1 MKKIFTL
8 LFCAIALSFTASA
21 DDLVTECMNT
31 LLSGNGTRLMATNVN
46 AQLDAN
52 QDGVISIVDVTT
64 LIDMKLELE
73 NVNRA
78 PAKKI
83 DVEAMIDD
91 IISNDQPKANID
103 DVNKAIEHNLK
114 KK

>member
-21 DDLVTECMNT
+21 DDLVSECMNT

-52 QDGVISIVDVTT
+52 QDGVISIADVTA
-64 LIDMKLELE
+64 LIDMKLEQE

-78 PAKKI
+78 PRNT
-83 DVEAMIDD
+83 DVESLIND
-91 IISNDQPKANID
+91 IISNDQPKANIE
-103 DVNKAIEHNLK
+103 DVNEVIEHNLK

>member
-21 DDLVTECMNT
+21 DDLVSECMNT

-52 QDGVISIVDVTT
+52 QDGVISIADVAA
-64 LIDMKLELE
+64 LIDMKLEQE

-78 PAKKI
+78 PRNT
-83 DVEAMIDD
+83 DVESLIND

-103 DVNKAIEHNLK
+103 DVNEVIEHNLK

>member
-1 MKKIFTL
+1 
-8 LFCAIALSFTASA
+8 
-21 DDLVTECMNT
+21 
-31 LLSGNGTRLMATNVN
+31 MATNVN

-52 QDGVISIVDVTT
+52 QDGVISIADVAA
-64 LIDMKLELE
+64 LIDMKLEQE

-78 PAKKI
+78 PRNT
-83 DVEAMIDD
+83 DVESLIND

-103 DVNKAIEHNLK
+103 DVNEVIEHNLK

>member
-21 DDLVTECMNT
+21 DDLVSECMNT

-52 QDGVISIVDVTT
+52 QDGVISIADVAA
-64 LIDMKLELE
+64 LIDMKLEQE

-78 PAKKI
+78 PRNT
-83 DVEAMIDD
+83 DVESLIYD

-103 DVNKAIEHNLK
+103 DVNEVIEHNLK

>member
-21 DDLVTECMNT
+21 DDLVSECMNT

-52 QDGVISIVDVTT
+52 QDGVISIADVAV
-64 LIDMKLELE
+64 LIDMKLEQE

-78 PAKKI
+78 PRNT
-83 DVEAMIDD
+83 DVESLIND

-103 DVNKAIEHNLK
+103 DVNEVIEHNLK

>member
-21 DDLVTECMNT
+21 DDLVSECMNT

-52 QDGVISIVDVTT
+52 QDGVISIADVAA
-64 LIDMKLELE
+64 LIDMKLEQE
-73 NVNRA
+73 NVNRV
-78 PAKKI
+78 PRNT
-83 DVEAMIDD
+83 DVESLIND

-103 DVNKAIEHNLK
+103 DVKEVIEHNLK

>member
-21 DDLVTECMNT
+21 DDLVSECMNT

-52 QDGVISIVDVTT
+52 QDGVISIADVAA
-64 LIDMKLELE
+64 LIDMKLEQE

-78 PAKKI
+78 PRNT
-83 DVEAMIDD
+83 DVESLIND

-103 DVNKAIEHNLK
+103 DVKEVIEHNLK

>member
-21 DDLVTECMNT
+21 DDLVSECMNT

-52 QDGVISIVDVTT
+52 QDGVISIADVTA
-64 LIDMKLELE
+64 LIDMKLEQE

-78 PAKKI
+78 PRNT
-83 DVEAMIDD
+83 DVESLIYD

-103 DVNKAIEHNLK
+103 DVNEVIEHNLK

>member
-21 DDLVTECMNT
+21 DDLVSECMNT

-52 QDGVISIVDVTT
+52 QDGVISIADVTA
-64 LIDMKLELE
+64 LIDMKLEQE

-78 PAKKI
+78 PRNT
-83 DVEAMIDD
+83 DVESLIND
-91 IISNDQPKANID
+91 IISNDQPKANIE
-103 DVNKAIEHNLK
+103 DVNEAIEHNLK

>member
-21 DDLVTECMNT
+21 DDLVSECMNT

-46 AQLDAN
+46 ALLDAN
-52 QDGVISIVDVTT
+52 QDGVISIADVTA
-64 LIDMKLELE
+64 LIDMKLEQE

-78 PAKKI
+78 PRNT
-83 DVEAMIDD
+83 DVESLIYD

-103 DVNKAIEHNLK
+103 DVNEVIEHNLK

>member
-21 DDLVTECMNT
+21 DDLVSECMNT

-52 QDGVISIVDVTT
+52 QDGVISIADVAA
-64 LIDMKLELE
+64 LIDMKLEQE
-73 NVNRA
+73 NVNRV
-78 PAKKI
+78 PRNT
-83 DVEAMIDD
+83 DVESLIND

-103 DVNKAIEHNLK
+103 DVNEVIEHNLK

>member
-21 DDLVTECMNT
+21 DDLVSECMNT

-52 QDGVISIVDVTT
+52 QDGVISIADVTV
-64 LIDMKLELE
+64 LIDMKLEQE

-78 PAKKI
+78 PRNT
-83 DVEAMIDD
+83 DVESLIND

-103 DVNKAIEHNLK
+103 DVNEVIEHNLK

>member
-21 DDLVTECMNT
+21 DDLVSECMNT

-52 QDGVISIVDVTT
+52 QDGVISIADVTA
-64 LIDMKLELE
+64 LIDMKLEQE

-78 PAKKI
+78 PRNT
-83 DVEAMIDD
+83 DVESLIND

-103 DVNKAIEHNLK
+103 DVNEVIEHNLK

>member
-21 DDLVTECMNT
+21 DDLVSECMNT
-31 LLSGNGTRLMATNVN
+31 LLSGNDTRLMATNVN

-52 QDGVISIVDVTT
+52 QDGVISIADVAA
-64 LIDMKLELE
+64 LIDMKLEQE

-78 PAKKI
+78 PRNT
-83 DVEAMIDD
+83 DVESLIND

-103 DVNKAIEHNLK
+103 DVNEVIEHNLK

>member
-21 DDLVTECMNT
+21 DDLVSECMNT

-52 QDGVISIVDVTT
+52 QDGVISIADVTA
-64 LIDMKLELE
+64 LIDMKLEQE

-78 PAKKI
+78 PRNT
-83 DVEAMIDD
+83 DVESLIYD
-91 IISNDQPKANID
+91 IISNDQPKANIE
-103 DVNKAIEHNLK
+103 DVNEAIEHNLK

>member
-21 DDLVTECMNT
+21 DDLVSECMNT

-52 QDGVISIVDVTT
+52 QDGVISIADVAA
-64 LIDMKLELE
+64 LIDMKLEQE
-73 NVNRA
+73 NLNRA
-78 PAKKI
+78 PRNT
-83 DVEAMIDD
+83 DVESLIND

-103 DVNKAIEHNLK
+103 DVNEVIEHNLK

>member
-1 MKKIFTL
+1 MKKFFTL

-21 DDLVTECMNT
+21 DDLVSECMNT

-52 QDGVISIVDVTT
+52 QDGVISIADVTA
-64 LIDMKLELE
+64 LIDMKLEQE

-78 PAKKI
+78 PRNT
-83 DVEAMIDD
+83 DV
-91 IISNDQPKANID
+91 
-103 DVNKAIEHNLK
+103 
-114 KK
+114 